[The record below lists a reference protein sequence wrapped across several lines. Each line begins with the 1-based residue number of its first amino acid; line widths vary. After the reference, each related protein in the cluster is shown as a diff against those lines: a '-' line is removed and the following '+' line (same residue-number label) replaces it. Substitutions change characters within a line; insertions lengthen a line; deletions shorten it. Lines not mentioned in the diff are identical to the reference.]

1 MEEINISYDQIGDI
15 GVEIKR
21 IQEEIKDDLDTI
33 AKEIGLT
40 EKIWKS
46 EAEQELKQKFNGMF
60 QKTENF
66 YLDLGEYARFLIR
79 VAEEYGYVEKEI
91 QKNSDCFTS

>member
-1 MEEINISYDQIGDI
+1 MEEININYDQIGDI

-21 IQEEIKDDLDTI
+21 IQSEIKEDLDAI
-33 AKEIGLT
+33 AKEISLT
-40 EKIWKS
+40 ENIWKS

-66 YLDLGEYARFLIR
+66 YLDLSEYARFLIR